1 MEIVSTNRYA
11 GFFRRFIAFII
22 DALVLRMILI
32 VLLGYWSDVD
42 VDMFSFGNLFNR
54 NTIIVEIIIMIYFVL
69 CESSSWQ
76 ATLGK
81 KLLGIKVVT
90 EGYGRPT
97 VRTAAIRY
105 VAKYL
110 SDIFLL
116 GFIWVIFDDK
126 KQGWHDKIAA
136 TYVIRD

>member
-54 NTIIVEIIIMIYFVL
+54 NTIIVELIIMIYFVL